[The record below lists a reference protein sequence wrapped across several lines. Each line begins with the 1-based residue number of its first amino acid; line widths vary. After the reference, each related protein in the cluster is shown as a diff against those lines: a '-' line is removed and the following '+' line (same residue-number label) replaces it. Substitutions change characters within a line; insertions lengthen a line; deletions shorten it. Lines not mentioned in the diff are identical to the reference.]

1 VGYNQGSLHKGN
13 PAGHF
18 SNSFGGTSSACPGV
32 AGVEWLI
39 LARNSALR
47 WDQVREFLRQSCDR
61 IDTACLTFDICGRSP

>member
-1 VGYNQGSLHKGN
+1 MGYNQGSLQKGD
-13 PAGHF
+13 PAGHY

-47 WDQVREFLRQSCDR
+47 WDQISEVLKQSCDR
-61 IDTACLTFDICGRSP
+61 IDTACLTFDACGRSP